1 METRQPT
8 VVFLLLPVSLPP
20 NSLPALSSQ
29 LREQFAANPTLWRLL
44 RKSFPLQSPV
54 SPAATPLS
62 ALVSTINEG
71 VSSLAASW
79 LARFPRESDTPAG
92 NSADSTPRAP
102 SAPFRVSLSKTAGY
116 SLRPLSAVVKQ
127 TVERETLTP
136 LACMGAPWSLKRL
149 AGSLSGSALAFLF
162 LCVSLGLRIT
172 AWSKQCAKFFAA
184 CALVERLSR
193 TAHVEVET
201 EWS

>member
-1 METRQPT
+1 MYHSRACYT
-8 VVFLLLPVSLPP
+8 SA
-20 NSLPALSSQ
+20 ALICSFA
-29 LREQFAANPTLWRLL
+29 RAANLH
-44 RKSFPLQSPV
+44 
-54 SPAATPLS
+54 A
-62 ALVSTINEG
+62 
-71 VSSLAASW
+71 
-79 LARFPRESDTPAG
+79 
-92 NSADSTPRAP
+92 
-102 SAPFRVSLSKTAGY
+102 
-116 SLRPLSAVVKQ
+116 
-127 TVERETLTP
+127 VERDTLTP

-162 LCVSLGLRIT
+162 LCGSLGLRIT